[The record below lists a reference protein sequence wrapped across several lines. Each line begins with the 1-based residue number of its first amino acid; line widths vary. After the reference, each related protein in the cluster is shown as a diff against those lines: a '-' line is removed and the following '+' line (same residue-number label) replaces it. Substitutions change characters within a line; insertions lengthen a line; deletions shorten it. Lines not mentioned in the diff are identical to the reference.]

1 MRVIAYSP
9 RWEKPFI
16 AHPTDLHGRCFAA
29 AVLPEGGIALMT
41 RQYNVHFHKIIYQ
54 IYLLPLTGNPYPDG
68 LDEAMEARD
77 REIARNRLPQIL
89 KALKISDWKEAE
101 GYGE

>member
-29 AVLPEGGIALMT
+29 AVLPEGDIALMS
-41 RQYNVHFHKIIYQ
+41 RRYSVHSHKIIYQ
-54 IYLLPLTGNPYPDG
+54 IFLLPLWGGGKLETMDAA
-68 LDEAMEARD
+68 LEAREQ
-77 REIARNRLPQIL
+77 EIERNRLPQIL
-89 KALKISDWKEAE
+89 KALRISDWE
-101 GYGE
+101 G